1 MSTMQRRA
9 VVVYVALFLLVGS
22 ASGALL
28 VTAESPEVAFENP
41 EFELSAGDTFEV
53 DGQEYTVTEV
63 TEAESGGGGGGHGG
77 GGAETTVTA
86 TIERDRTVERSE
98 TWANESTVE
107 LDDEEWRV
115 RTAGENSTSVTL
127 VEVLD
132 RQAIL
137 EEDPDADNAT
147 VERDG
152 GEFVVVDE
160 GEGDPR
166 LVPADEYFPDPA
178 ERSYA
183 VGDEFEYGDRTV
195 TVDSIAADGAVLV
208 WTASDPVTTELT
220 HSSTATIGDTEFA
233 VAIPDGSTLAL
244 STDIQGYEAQLARID
259 RFGQQS
265 DGLWRMVIISFLASG
280 LLGTTAFMP
289 SRY

>member
-1 MSTMQRRA
+1 MQRRA

-28 VTAESPEVAFENP
+28 TTAESPEVAFENP
-41 EFELSAGDTFEV
+41 EFELSAEDTFEV
-53 DGQEYTVTEV
+53 DGQQYTVTEI
-63 TEAESGGGGGGHGG
+63 TEAESDGGGGGHGG
-77 GGAETTVTA
+77 GGAETTITA

-107 LDDEEWRV
+107 LDDGNWRV
-115 RTAGENSTSVTL
+115 RISGENPTSFTL
-127 VEVLD
+127 EEVLD

-137 EEDPDADNAT
+137 EDDPDADNAT

-152 GEFVVVDE
+152 EEFVVVDD

-166 LVPADEYFPDPA
+166 LVPVDEYFPDPA

-183 VGDEFEYGDRTV
+183 AGDEFEYGDRTV
-195 TVDSIAADGAVLV
+195 TVDSVTADGAILA
-208 WTASDPVTTELT
+208 WTASDPVTTELS
-220 HSSTATIGDTEFA
+220 HASTTTIGDTEFA
-233 VAIPDGSTLAL
+233 VAIPDDSTVAL
-244 STDIQGYEAQLARID
+244 STDVDGYEAQVAHID

-280 LLGTTAFMP
+280 LLATTAFMP

>member
-1 MSTMQRRA
+1 MQRRA

-22 ASGALL
+22 ASGVLL
-28 VTAESPEVAFENP
+28 TTAESPEVAFENP

-53 DGQEYTVTEV
+53 DGQEYTVSDV
-63 TEAESGGGGGGHGG
+63 TET
-77 GGAETTVTA
+77 ETDEGETQFAA

-132 RQAIL
+132 RRAIL

>member
-1 MSTMQRRA
+1 MQRRA

-22 ASGALL
+22 ASGVLL
-28 VTAESPEVAFENP
+28 TTAESPEVAFENP

-53 DGQEYTVTEV
+53 DGQEYTVSDV
-63 TEAESGGGGGGHGG
+63 TET
-77 GGAETTVTA
+77 ETDEGETQFAA

>member
-22 ASGALL
+22 ASGVLL
-28 VTAESPEVAFENP
+28 TTAESPEVAFENP

-53 DGQEYTVTEV
+53 DGQEYTVSDV
-63 TEAESGGGGGGHGG
+63 TET
-77 GGAETTVTA
+77 ETDEGETQFAA

-132 RQAIL
+132 RRAIL

>member
-1 MSTMQRRA
+1 MQRRA

-22 ASGALL
+22 ASGVLL
-28 VTAESPEVAFENP
+28 TTAETPEVAFENP

-53 DGQEYTVTEV
+53 DGQEYTVSDV
-63 TEAESGGGGGGHGG
+63 TET
-77 GGAETTVTA
+77 ETDEGETQFAA

-132 RQAIL
+132 RRAIL

>member
-1 MSTMQRRA
+1 MQRRA

-22 ASGALL
+22 ASGVLL
-28 VTAESPEVAFENP
+28 TTAETPEVAFENP

-53 DGQEYTVTEV
+53 DGQEYTVSDV
-63 TEAESGGGGGGHGG
+63 TET
-77 GGAETTVTA
+77 ETDEGETQFAA

-98 TWANESTVE
+98 TWANGSTVE

>member
-53 DGQEYTVTEV
+53 DGHEYTVSDV
-63 TEAESGGGGGGHGG
+63 TET
-77 GGAETTVTA
+77 ETDEGETQFAA

-132 RQAIL
+132 RRAIL

>member
-1 MSTMQRRA
+1 MQRRA

-22 ASGALL
+22 ASGVLL
-28 VTAESPEVAFENP
+28 TTAETPEVAFENP

-53 DGQEYTVTEV
+53 DGQEYTVSDV
-63 TEAESGGGGGGHGG
+63 TET
-77 GGAETTVTA
+77 ETDEGETQFAA
-86 TIERDRTVERSE
+86 TI
-98 TWANESTVE
+98 
-107 LDDEEWRV
+107 
-115 RTAGENSTSVTL
+115 TL

>member
-1 MSTMQRRA
+1 MQRRA

-53 DGQEYTVTEV
+53 DGQEYTVSDV
-63 TEAESGGGGGGHGG
+63 TET
-77 GGAETTVTA
+77 ETDEGETQFAA

>member
-1 MSTMQRRA
+1 MQRRA

-22 ASGALL
+22 ASGVLL
-28 VTAESPEVAFENP
+28 TTAETPEVAFENP

-53 DGQEYTVTEV
+53 DGQEYTVSDV
-63 TEAESGGGGGGHGG
+63 TET
-77 GGAETTVTA
+77 ETDEGETQFAA

>member
-1 MSTMQRRA
+1 MQRRA

-28 VTAESPEVAFENP
+28 TTAETPEVAFENP
-41 EFELSAGDTFEV
+41 EFELSTNDTFEV
-53 DGQEYTVTEV
+53 DGQEYTVTDV
-63 TEAESGGGGGGHGG
+63 TET
-77 GGAETTVTA
+77 ETDEGETQFAA

-132 RQAIL
+132 RRAIL